1 MRTIE
6 CPNCG
11 APATNLQNC
20 NFCGSLLVRFAD
32 KGIDLSKTKYINN
45 ETVIPGLIDQ
55 LEKNISLQGSV
66 KIAGTDLYYKTNGE
80 TKSFC
85 FVSSASTIGFQDDEL
100 AFPNSNGSS
109 LATVFT
115 FDIYD
120 DASIDPI
127 ERERHNRFKMLA
139 SFPLFTPHTSSCV
152 DNKGNSLTAYEYAID
167 FGKDVEGTARL
178 ISEVASNVFGLDTTQ
193 PIDCYTDDYDK
204 VLEHRSSLGLVY
216 QDESSTNW
224 KKWIWIGIAIVA
236 GLISLML

>member
-11 APATNLQNC
+11 APATNMQNC

-45 ETVIPGLIDQ
+45 ETVIPGLINE
-55 LEKNISLQGSV
+55 LEKNLSLQESV
-66 KIAGTDLYYKTNGE
+66 KIAATDLYCKTNGE
-80 TKSFC
+80 TKNFC
-85 FVSSASTIGFQDDEL
+85 FVTSASMIGFLDNEL
-100 AFPNSNGSS
+100 AFPNSNGIS
-109 LATVFT
+109 LATCFT
-115 FDIYD
+115 FDIYN

-127 ERERHNRFKMLA
+127 EIERHNRFKTLA
-139 SFPLFTPHTSSCV
+139 SFPLFTSHTSSCI
-152 DNKGNSLTAYEYAID
+152 DNKGNTFTAYEYAID

-178 ISEVASNVFGLDTTQ
+178 ISEVVSKVFGLDTTQ
-193 PIDCYTDDYDK
+193 PIDCYTDDFDK
-204 VLEHRSSLGLVY
+204 VQEHRRSLGLVY
-216 QDESSTNW
+216 QDESGTNW